1 MPSSLKREI
10 YFIEDGEQETRDDTH
25 TITTNPIWFKLLGL
39 VSFSCALFVCA
50 ALVWLLVCRP
60 ARLPRT
66 DSQLKRDALVADTRR
81 RRRKSC
87 WIREKRRFRRRLRY
101 LLFGPLN
108 IRSPPTTSYSSS
120 SSSSHLHSRLISSC
134 QVNEKENKSN
144 IKKPK

>member
-10 YFIEDGEQETRDDTH
+10 YFIEDETRNDTNRFG
-25 TITTNPIWFKLLGL
+25 TTNPIWFKLLGL
-39 VSFSCALFVCA
+39 ISFSCALFVCA

-66 DSQLKRDALVADTRR
+66 DSQLKRDALVAERRR

-108 IRSPPTTSYSSS
+108 IRSPPSSFSSS
-120 SSSSHLHSRLISSC
+120 SDKQSRLISSC